1 MVISVN
7 VQNLSQ
13 DLTVKMS
20 NKVSINLRSTC
31 VDRVN
36 GYICQCPES
45 VSGPNC
51 ENEQQSEY

>member
-20 NKVSINLRSTC
+20 NKVSINLRSIC